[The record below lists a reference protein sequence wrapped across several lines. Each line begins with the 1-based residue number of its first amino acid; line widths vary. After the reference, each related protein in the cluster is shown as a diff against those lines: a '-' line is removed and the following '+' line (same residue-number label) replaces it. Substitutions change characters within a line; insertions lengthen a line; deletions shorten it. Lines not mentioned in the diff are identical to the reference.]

1 MSDYLG
7 RIGQFI
13 SQGLVQQGMG
23 AQGRFLANKGQAIN
37 NKTAEYELKV
47 APDKLKLKKDEENR
61 LMETLYEQARQ
72 FDDMLPIE
80 KRKVAVNEQGNVL
93 EGQRIGEMGKERAH
107 EVLTSTL
114 DSVKR
119 AGGNLA
125 VTDAF
130 DPATGTVNMDVLK
143 KQVRPAIME
152 GANTDVHT
160 SNRKAYGKEAANTAG
175 ERDRALAVH
184 LGNMKQS
191 GATDEEVAAERAR
204 YTDGTS
210 PVKPSGTKKGM
221 LDYLSGAMGAGL
233 KKLAEQVANG
243 EIDEE
248 EAQLRLPSILR
259 TLESAKPQQ
268 PQAEPQAEA
277 EPQSNMYDAAANLLN
292 RGRQMMG
299 RKPAEAAKAAMQQ
312 WANQQSAGSGFAAY
326 LGQVD
331 NEEANQL
338 MLNFVAEQML
348 GTGYSREQVLEAF
361 SEVMR

>member
-61 LMETLYEQARQ
+61 LMETLYENARQ
-72 FDDMLPIE
+72 FDAELPLNQ
-80 KRKVAVNEQGNVL
+80 RKVAVSEQGNVL
-93 EGQRIGEMGKERAH
+93 EGQRIGEMGKERSH
-107 EVLTSTL
+107 EIITSVL
-114 DSVKR
+114 DAAKR
-119 AGGNLA
+119 EGGGLA
-125 VTDAF
+125 VVDALKP
-130 DPATGTVNMDVLK
+130 DNTMDLELLK
-143 KQVRPAIME
+143 KRVRPAILE
-152 GANTDVHT
+152 GANTDVQV
-160 SNRKAYGKEAANTAG
+160 SNRKAAGKDAIQTAG
-175 ERDRALAVH
+175 DRNRALAVH
-184 LGNMKQS
+184 LGNLKAN
-191 GATDEEVAAERAR
+191 GATDEQIAAERAKFGK
-204 YTDGTS
+204 DLS
-210 PVKPSGTKKGM
+210 PVKPSSVKKNMSDWIDAARGKG
-221 LDYLSGAMGAGL
+221 LAKLVEQLASG
-233 KKLAEQVANG
+233 N
-243 EIDEE
+243 IDED
-248 EAQLRLPSILR
+248 EAQTLLPSILR
-259 TLESAKPQQ
+259 TAEGAQPQQ